1 MQTLKEEFIKSLT
14 TTEWGGAL
22 YLTLPEH
29 FGQVLA
35 LVFPLGSASESG
47 GCETNFWSPPFPKM
61 KQLQSVTRREQ
72 RGEGRWS
79 FHE

>member
-14 TTEWGGAL
+14 TTEGAL

-35 LVFPLGSASESG
+35 LG
-47 GCETNFWSPPFPKM
+47 
-61 KQLQSVTRREQ
+61 
-72 RGEGRWS
+72 
-79 FHE
+79 FHLAPRAVWWL